1 MTKEYKTMNNS
12 QKLRLRRFGMAMAT
26 YAIVILAIILI
37 TRLGLGEMNTAQ
49 WATFLGLP
57 LIANAL
63 FFYLFYTNANLRF
76 SDPSLTREQIVCSSL
91 WGMIALYALPEARP
105 IVLMFFLPAF
115 SFGILR
121 LTGRQYLGVAL
132 LVMGSYGTILCLEYF
147 LGRKEFNIQYELFLF
162 VIFSLLLIWFAS
174 FGAYVSNI
182 RRRMRARN
190 KEIQKA
196 HEEIRIEIEARKRGQ
211 IEREN
216 LIIEL
221 KDALKK
227 VKMLKGLFPIC
238 ASCKKIRDDKGYW
251 NQIES
256 YIRDHSEA
264 KFSHGI
270 CPECAEKLYP
280 DLKLYRKKDK

>member
-1 MTKEYKTMNNS
+1 MIKEYKSLNNS
-12 QKLRLRRFGMAMAT
+12 QKLRLRRFGIAIVT
-26 YAIVILAIILI
+26 YAVVILATALI
-37 TRLGLGEMNTAQ
+37 SLLDLGDMNTAQ
-49 WATFLGLP
+49 WVAFIGMP
-57 LIANAL
+57 LVVNTL
-63 FFYLFYTNANLRF
+63 FFFLFYTNTNLRF
-76 SDPSLTREQIVCSSL
+76 SEPSLTREQIVCSSL
-91 WGMIALYALPEARP
+91 WGMIALYALPAARP

-132 LVMGSYGTILCLEYF
+132 LVMGSYGSILCLEYF

-196 HEEIRIEIEARKRGQ
+196 HEEIRIEIEARKHVQ

-216 LIIEL
+216 LIVEL

-264 KFSHGI
+264 EFSHGI
-270 CPECAEKLYP
+270 CPECAKKLYS
-280 DLKLYRKKDK
+280 DLKLYRKDK